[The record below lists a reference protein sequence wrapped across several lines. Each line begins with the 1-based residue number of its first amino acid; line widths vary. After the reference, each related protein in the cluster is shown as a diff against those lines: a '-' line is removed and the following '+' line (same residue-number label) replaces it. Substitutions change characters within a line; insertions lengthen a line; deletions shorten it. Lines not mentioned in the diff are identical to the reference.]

1 MWGFLPF
8 DHALRMYVCVDKLM
22 RHSSFLT
29 YSLLL
34 YTIDIALS
42 VPLLGL
48 EWNPLDNFVVSLNN
62 TTPRLPIVF
71 GLEWIALLFL
81 TSVSSSHRGPK
92 VLQGTRWSY
101 ATHP

>member
-34 YTIDIALS
+34 YAIDIALS

-48 EWNPLDNFVVSLNN
+48 E
-62 TTPRLPIVF
+62 
-71 GLEWIALLFL
+71 
-81 TSVSSSHRGPK
+81 
-92 VLQGTRWSY
+92 
-101 ATHP
+101 